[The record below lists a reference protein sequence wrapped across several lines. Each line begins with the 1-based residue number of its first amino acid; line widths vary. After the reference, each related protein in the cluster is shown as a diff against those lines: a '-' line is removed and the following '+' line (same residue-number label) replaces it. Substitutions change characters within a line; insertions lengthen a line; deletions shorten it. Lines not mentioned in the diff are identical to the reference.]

1 MNNSEREMWIRND
14 EGLYRWWK
22 STRLSMRKFIQ
33 EYKVEIDT
41 AIDSVL
47 NPKRTNHNR
56 YMEQENK

>member
-1 MNNSEREMWIRND
+1 MNNSEREMWIQND

-22 STRLSMRKFIQ
+22 STRLPMRKFIQ

>member
-1 MNNSEREMWIRND
+1 MNNSEREMWIQND

>member
-22 STRLSMRKFIQ
+22 STRLPMRKFIQ

-56 YMEQENK
+56 YME

>member
-1 MNNSEREMWIRND
+1 MNNSEREMWIQND

-22 STRLSMRKFIQ
+22 STRLPMRKFIQ

-56 YMEQENK
+56 YME